1 MAQCGADSLALDP
14 LGGFNLT
21 VDGVGRCVDL
31 ILASDVPTLFLG
43 GGGYNQ
49 ANAARY
55 GVVDDVAIVET
66 LLTFSDKPN
75 LNLPNRSSCR
85 PRPEKQVVSRISK
98 IFSCFRPYSVV
109 LFITSNITKSQHV
122 HPLEWVSALRYHNR
136 LLLVVIG
143 STID

>member
-55 GVVDDVAIVET
+55 GEFDDVAIVET
-66 LLTFSDKPN
+66 LLTFSGKPN
-75 LNLPNRSSCR
+75 LNLPNRSSRR
-85 PRPEKQVVSRISK
+85 PRPEKQVSRVSK

-109 LFITSNITKSQHV
+109 LFITSNITLSQHV
-122 HPLEWVSALRYHNR
+122 HPLEWVSVLRYHNHF
-136 LLLVVIG
+136 LLV
-143 STID
+143 